1 MWITLPPHG
10 HGFGRSHITMFP
22 PRPPSVRVSPHV
34 IRHGTATALLRIETQ
49 MDFEGRQAH
58 RLARKQIQLSLL
70 DTRPTRGITLATS
83 GCGARIRDP
92 LSGGV
97 DDSCADQ

>member
-10 HGFGRSHITMFP
+10 HGFGTSHITMFP

-58 RLARKQIQLSLL
+58 RLARKQIQLSRL
-70 DTRPTRGITLATS
+70 DTRPTRRITLLAWRWS
-83 GCGARIRDP
+83 AKPPPALEGR
-92 LSGGV
+92 
-97 DDSCADQ
+97 